1 MKYLSVFSG
10 IEAATVAW
18 KDLGWELV
26 GLSEIEPFP
35 CSVLKHHYPDVKNY
49 GDINNYKEW
58 NIERGS
64 IDLIVGG
71 SPCQAF
77 STAGLRRGLEDPRGN
92 LTLVFLGL
100 IDHLKPQWVVWENV
114 PGVISDKTDAL
125 GAFLDGLEELGYC
138 VDIDVLNAE
147 HYGVPQRRRRVYLC
161 AERADIITR
170 SKTHTSLLTTA
181 QCMLEIL
188 QSTLALQKGQS
199 GDAPLPL
206 ASSDRIKD
214 GLQRRMKLF
223 GLLGNDLN
231 NKCQLPKNLEEMQRN
246 LPNEQKNLVAL
257 LGEENSLF
265 VTEDL
270 ASHWKME
277 TSSLNTDTLLRKYLE
292 DLLHQA
298 TLFTTS
304 TLTNSITTRQT
315 YMYLVASLLIANA
328 IHNLNT
334 SCPNYSDVE
343 SLSLTVLMEYID
355 YARQTNNSLFGEPE
369 WICAVDFAIERAT
382 NTIELIR
389 HSAGYIDRRQKILSL
404 QEGMCGNP
412 KKGRTKRA
420 RIAPTPKRG
429 TVVGDCEGRVGN
441 PTLTCSNLANI
452 NNQSFLV
459 GEKVVPFRK
468 SSRAQT
474 KDGLET
480 WVEDEVSNT
489 VNCFDVGDV
498 RSTNLSVHLYE
509 NHPNDSRIK
518 ELHDVCSTVTSR
530 WGTGGGNV
538 PLVGHEEK
546 VVYSVR
552 EDAKA
557 NNFSVNERTVMNA
570 LQAMRPAV
578 SSHHAQNFIVH
589 RPTDNIA
596 NTIGC
601 GNHLTPEDVVIV
613 EPLAFEPGSVARNA
627 GPAGLSEQCPTL
639 RANMGDNQP
648 AVVYTMP
655 IQDTRDVQK
664 SQNGLGVGDVGSPA
678 YTVDTHATQ
687 GVAQVFAFNHQSA
700 GDMRGV
706 NLKTTAQ
713 LQACQQT
720 SVLYNMIVRRL
731 TPVESLRLQG
741 FPDDYLDVL
750 HNNRT
755 PGDNAVFKAIGNS
768 MATPVVG
775 WVGKRIQA
783 SIDRRLD
790 K

>member
-1 MKYLSVFSG
+1 MRYLSVFSG

-18 KDLGWELV
+18 KDLGWELAGV
-26 GLSEIEPFP
+26 SEIEPFP
-35 CSVLKHHYPDVKNY
+35 CSALNHHYPDVKNY

-58 NIERGS
+58 DIERGS

-77 STAGLRRGLEDPRGN
+77 STAGLRKGLEDPRGN

-138 VDIDVLNAE
+138 VDIDILNAE
-147 HYGVPQRRRRVYLC
+147 YFGVPQRRRRVYLC
-161 AERADIITR
+161 AERAEIITK

-188 QSTLALQKGQS
+188 QGMLALQKSQS
-199 GDAPLPL
+199 GDVPLPL
-206 ASSDRIKD
+206 DSSDRIKD

-223 GLLGNDLN
+223 GLLGSDLN

-246 LPNEQKNLVAL
+246 LPNEQKNLAAF
-257 LGEENSLF
+257 LGEENFSF

-277 TSSLNTDTLLRKYLE
+277 ASSLSTDMLLHKCLE
-292 DLLHQA
+292 DLLHQ
-298 TLFTTS
+298 TTTFITS
-304 TLTNSITTRQT
+304 TSINSITTRQT
-315 YMYLVASLLIANA
+315 YMYLIASLLICDA
-328 IHNLNT
+328 IHDLNI

-343 SLSLTVLMEYID
+343 SLSLTVLEEYIH
-355 YARQTNNSLFGEPE
+355 YARQTNNSLFGETE
-369 WICAVDFAIERAT
+369 WIRAVDFAVGRAAD
-382 NTIELIR
+382 TISLIR
-389 HSAGYIDRRQKILSL
+389 HSDGYIDRKQKILSFS
-404 QEGMCGNP
+404 EGMSGNP
-412 KKGRTKRA
+412 KKSRTKRK
-420 RIAPTPKRG
+420 RITASVEGG
-429 TVVGDCEGRVGN
+429 TIVSDCEGRVGN

-452 NNQSFLV
+452 NNQSYLV
-459 GEKVVPFRK
+459 GEKVFPFRK

-509 NHPNDSRIK
+509 NHPNDSRVK
-518 ELHDVCSTVTSR
+518 ELFDVCSTVTSR

-546 VVYSVR
+546 TVYSVR

-589 RPTDNIA
+589 RPTDNVA

-664 SQNGLGVGDVGSPA
+664 SQNGLGVGDDGSPA

-687 GVAQVFAFNHQSA
+687 GVAQVS
-700 GDMRGV
+700 
-706 NLKTTAQ
+706 K
-713 LQACQQT
+713 
-720 SVLYNMIVRRL
+720 YNMVVRRL

-750 HNNRT
+750 HNGRV

-768 MATPVVG
+768 MATPVMS
-775 WVGKRIQA
+775 WLGKRIK
-783 SIDRRLD
+783 SVMERHPR
-790 K
+790 

>member
-18 KDLGWELV
+18 KELGWECV

-35 CSVLKHHYPDVKNY
+35 CSVLKHHYPDVTNY

-64 IDLIVGG
+64 VDLIVGG

-92 LTLVFLGL
+92 LALVYLGL
-100 IDHLKPQWVVWENV
+100 IDHLRPEWIVWENV
-114 PGVISDKTDAL
+114 PGVLSSNGGRDFGTFL
-125 GAFLDGLEELGYC
+125 GSLSQLGYGWSYR
-138 VDIDVLNAE
+138 ILNSE
-147 HYGVPQRRRRVYLC
+147 YSGVPQRRRRVYLVGHSSGDWR
-161 AERADIITR
+161 RA
-170 SKTHTSLLTTA
+170 A
-181 QCMLEIL
+181 EIL
-188 QSTLALQKGQS
+188 
-199 GDAPLPL
+199 
-206 ASSDRIKD
+206 
-214 GLQRRMKLF
+214 F
-223 GLLGNDLN
+223 
-231 NKCQLPKNLEEMQRN
+231 
-246 LPNEQKNLVAL
+246 
-257 LGEENSLF
+257 
-265 VTEDL
+265 
-270 ASHWKME
+270 
-277 TSSLNTDTLLRKYLE
+277 
-292 DLLHQA
+292 
-298 TLFTTS
+298 
-304 TLTNSITTRQT
+304 
-315 YMYLVASLLIANA
+315 
-328 IHNLNT
+328 
-334 SCPNYSDVE
+334 
-343 SLSLTVLMEYID
+343 
-355 YARQTNNSLFGEPE
+355 EPE
-369 WICAVDFAIERAT
+369 
-382 NTIELIR
+382 
-389 HSAGYIDRRQKILSL
+389 S
-404 QEGMCGNP
+404 MCWNP
-412 KKGRTKRA
+412 KKSRTKRA

-429 TVVGDCEGRVGN
+429 TIVGDCEGRVGN

-498 RSTNLSVHLYE
+498 RSTNISVHLYE

-538 PLVGHEEK
+538 PLVGHEK
-546 VVYSVR
+546 VVYSIR

-557 NNFSVNERTVMNA
+557 NNFSVNERTTVNA
-570 LQAMRPAV
+570 IQAMRPAV
-578 SSHHAQNFIVH
+578 SSHHAQNFVVH
-589 RPTDNIA
+589 RPSDNVA

-601 GNHLTPEDVVIV
+601 GNHLTPEDVVM
-613 EPLAFEPGSVARNA
+613 
-627 GPAGLSEQCPTL
+627 LSI
-639 RANMGDNQP
+639 
-648 AVVYTMP
+648 P
-655 IQDTRDVQK
+655 IQDTREVQK

-783 SIDRRLD
+783 SIDRRLG
-790 K
+790 KG

>member
-1 MKYLSVFSG
+1 MS
-10 IEAATVAW
+10 
-18 KDLGWELV
+18 
-26 GLSEIEPFP
+26 
-35 CSVLKHHYPDVKNY
+35 
-49 GDINNYKEW
+49 
-58 NIERGS
+58 R
-64 IDLIVGG
+64 
-71 SPCQAF
+71 
-77 STAGLRRGLEDPRGN
+77 
-92 LTLVFLGL
+92 
-100 IDHLKPQWVVWENV
+100 
-114 PGVISDKTDAL
+114 
-125 GAFLDGLEELGYC
+125 
-138 VDIDVLNAE
+138 
-147 HYGVPQRRRRVYLC
+147 
-161 AERADIITR
+161 
-170 SKTHTSLLTTA
+170 
-181 QCMLEIL
+181 
-188 QSTLALQKGQS
+188 
-199 GDAPLPL
+199 
-206 ASSDRIKD
+206 
-214 GLQRRMKLF
+214 
-223 GLLGNDLN
+223 
-231 NKCQLPKNLEEMQRN
+231 
-246 LPNEQKNLVAL
+246 
-257 LGEENSLF
+257 
-265 VTEDL
+265 
-270 ASHWKME
+270 
-277 TSSLNTDTLLRKYLE
+277 
-292 DLLHQA
+292 
-298 TLFTTS
+298 
-304 TLTNSITTRQT
+304 
-315 YMYLVASLLIANA
+315 
-328 IHNLNT
+328 
-334 SCPNYSDVE
+334 
-343 SLSLTVLMEYID
+343 
-355 YARQTNNSLFGEPE
+355 
-369 WICAVDFAIERAT
+369 
-382 NTIELIR
+382 
-389 HSAGYIDRRQKILSL
+389 
-404 QEGMCGNP
+404 NP

-420 RIAPTPKRG
+420 RITPTPKRG
-429 TVVGDCEGRVGN
+429 TIVGDCEGRVGN

-480 WVEDEVSNT
+480 WVEDDVSNT

-538 PLVGHEEK
+538 PLVGHETK
-546 VVYSVR
+546 PVVYSVR

-664 SQNGLGVGDVGSPA
+664 SQNGLGVGDDGSPA

-687 GVAQVFAFNHQSA
+687 GVAQVSQ
-700 GDMRGV
+700 
-706 NLKTTAQ
+706 
-713 LQACQQT
+713 
-720 SVLYNMIVRRL
+720 YNMVVRRL

-750 HNNRT
+750 HNNRV

-768 MATPVVG
+768 MATPVMS
-775 WVGKRIQA
+775 WVGNRIK
-783 SIDRRLD
+783 SVMERPP

>member
-1 MKYLSVFSG
+1 MMRYLSVFSG

-18 KDLGWELV
+18 KDLGWELAGV
-26 GLSEIEPFP
+26 SEIEPFP
-35 CSVLKHHYPDVKNY
+35 CSVLKHHYPDVTNY

-92 LTLVFLGL
+92 LALVYLGL
-100 IDHLKPQWVVWENV
+100 IDHLRPEWIVWENV
-114 PGVISDKTDAL
+114 PGVLSSNGGRDFGTFL
-125 GAFLDGLEELGYC
+125 GSLSELRYGWSYRC
-138 VDIDVLNAE
+138 INSEYL
-147 HYGVPQRRRRVYLC
+147 GVPQRRRRVYLVGH
-161 AERADIITR
+161 
-170 SKTHTSLLTTA
+170 S
-181 QCMLEIL
+181 
-188 QSTLALQKGQS
+188 S
-199 GDAPLPL
+199 GDW
-206 ASSDRIKD
+206 
-214 GLQRRMKLF
+214 RRAAEVLF
-223 GLLGNDLN
+223 
-231 NKCQLPKNLEEMQRN
+231 
-246 LPNEQKNLVAL
+246 
-257 LGEENSLF
+257 
-265 VTEDL
+265 
-270 ASHWKME
+270 
-277 TSSLNTDTLLRKYLE
+277 
-292 DLLHQA
+292 
-298 TLFTTS
+298 
-304 TLTNSITTRQT
+304 
-315 YMYLVASLLIANA
+315 
-328 IHNLNT
+328 
-334 SCPNYSDVE
+334 
-343 SLSLTVLMEYID
+343 
-355 YARQTNNSLFGEPE
+355 EPE
-369 WICAVDFAIERAT
+369 
-382 NTIELIR
+382 
-389 HSAGYIDRRQKILSL
+389 S
-404 QEGMCGNP
+404 MCGNP
-412 KKGRTKRA
+412 KKSRTKRA

-498 RSTNLSVHLYE
+498 RSTNISVHLYE

-538 PLVGHEEK
+538 PLVGHEKK

-664 SQNGLGVGDVGSPA
+664 SQNGLGVGDDGSPA

-687 GVAQVFAFNHQSA
+687 GVAQVSQ
-700 GDMRGV
+700 
-706 NLKTTAQ
+706 
-713 LQACQQT
+713 
-720 SVLYNMIVRRL
+720 YNMVVRRL

-750 HNNRT
+750 HNNRV

-768 MATPVVG
+768 MATPVVA
-775 WVGKRIQA
+775 WLGKRINSA
-783 SIDRRLD
+783 MERHP